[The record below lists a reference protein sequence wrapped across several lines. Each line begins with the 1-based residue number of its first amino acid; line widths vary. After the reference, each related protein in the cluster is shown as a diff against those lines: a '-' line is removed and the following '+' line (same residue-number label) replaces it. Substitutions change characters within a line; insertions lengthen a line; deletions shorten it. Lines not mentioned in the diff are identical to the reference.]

1 MYGYKFD
8 FTVLAV
14 NFKYEQRFAEIGI
27 KWRNWSI
34 IPLHLSTF
42 QILLENLARWILSYM
57 KYEGFFLYTRPAIDL
72 FPDAD
77 SILRE
82 G

>member
-42 QILLENLARWILSYM
+42 QILLENLAR
-57 KYEGFFLYTRPAIDL
+57 
-72 FPDAD
+72 
-77 SILRE
+77 
-82 G
+82 